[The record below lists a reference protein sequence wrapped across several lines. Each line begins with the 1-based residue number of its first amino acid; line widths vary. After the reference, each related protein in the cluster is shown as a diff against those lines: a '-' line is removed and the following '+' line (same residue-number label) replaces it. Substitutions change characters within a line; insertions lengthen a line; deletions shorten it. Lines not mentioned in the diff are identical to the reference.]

1 MCDGNSLL
9 TAGCLCSSQLQ
20 SIASLCLNAFSKL
33 WIEPCHSSSRYG
45 SSWLVVQGLNS
56 LVQHL
61 RPPHSFTLTCHFRFS
76 FGAQLWCAV
85 WFPSSVILFLFFS
98 TWRILSHLL
107 TFILSIIFF
116 FTFFQN
122 SVSKC
127 AVPIWVNFS
136 YLPLRPVMLL
146 CMFIPPVQLLPHWR
160 QGLFIIYL

>member
-33 WIEPCHSSSRYG
+33 WIEPCHSSSLYG

-61 RPPHSFTLTCHFRFS
+61 RPPHSLTLTCLFKFS
-76 FGAQLWCAV
+76 LGAQVWCAM
-85 WFPSSVILFLFFS
+85 WFPSSAILFLFFS

-107 TFILSIIFF
+107 TWILSIISF
-116 FTFFQN
+116 FTFLQN
-122 SVSKC
+122 SVSKS
-127 AVPIWVNFS
+127 AMPIPVNFP
-136 YLPLRPVMLL
+136 YLPLRPVMLF
-146 CMFIPPVQLLPHWR
+146 CMFILPIQLLPHWR
-160 QGLFIIYL
+160 QGLFIIHL